1 MSIGKIRGWL
11 YFIAKLLGDFN
22 AVRRGRVGQRIG
34 RRITGKLTGRW
45 LGRFFR

>member
-22 AVRRGRVGQRIG
+22 AVCRGRIGQRIG